1 MLLAV
6 VLMFSSLPFSVSAD
20 EVSSELPTESTVE
33 SQPKESQAEETEE
46 SPPPAE
52 NAIILSDSS
61 GDVPVLYA
69 QDPFNTVKA
78 EVEGGTNYMT
88 SVGVTRES
96 IVREL
101 EAHEDDNYYLGTP
114 YVGGDAQSPNG
125 DASYNSGTVGMNCAG
140 FISYVLRKAGLDA
153 ETTMEI
159 MHRTPVNQYGS
170 GLPYDWLAGASN
182 YKNLVENG
190 NISAYAF
197 RTKQELLSSG
207 LAEKGDII
215 LMWWSNSPGADGADN
230 HIGFF
235 WGKASDDDVMWHSG
249 TEPGSGNQISAITP
263 KTPGSF
269 YILIKIEPLQPKDYQ
284 VTLTKTSAD
293 VSITQGNSAYSLAGA
308 TYNVYKGT
316 SGTGSVV
323 ATFTTDLAG
332 HATLSTPLED
342 GTYSVKEVTPPKGYK
357 LDEKIYTFTINGA
370 DTSLNV
376 EDEPGTLTLIL
387 KKADSQTGST
397 PQGNASLAGA
407 VYQVSYQKGGQTVTE
422 ELTSD
427 ASGNLGT
434 LEGIPFGTVT
444 VKELT
449 APEGYRLDTEVHT
462 YTVDGSQ
469 LTGDVYELEVTD
481 LEEDVQRGG
490 LIIQKLDSQTGT
502 TPQGDASLE
511 GISFEIVNQSQNP
524 VVVNGRTAQPGQVA
538 MTITTN
544 ASGVASTGENA
555 LPYGDYTV
563 REVASNDSMF
573 KTFDEEISVTIS
585 EDGQTLTYEVE
596 NEVVRGGIDIEKQD
610 SQTGSTPQGNASFAG
625 IDFEVINRSA
635 NPVVVDGQT
644 YAVGD
649 VVMTITT
656 DESGRASTGNDVLP
670 YGTYEVLESAT
681 NESMLLTWTGETA
694 TVRQNGHSVAITAVN
709 DVERGGLS
717 VEKQDSV
724 TGSIPQGD
732 ADFSGITF
740 EVINNSKNPV
750 IVNSEK
756 YNPGEVVVTLTT
768 DESGR
773 AVTADDALPY
783 GEYIFH
789 ESATNESMLL
799 TAPDQ
804 TVNVTDDGV
813 IYEFTMADEVVRG
826 GVLIE
831 KRDLESGLLTP
842 LGGASLDGTLFE
854 ITNKSVNAVYVNDAL
869 YQPGE
874 VCATIEVVDGI
885 AQTDARALPYGTY
898 QMVESKPGEGYLHT
912 DQTVRSFQ
920 IRKDGEVIEFR
931 DGDAAYNQV
940 IRGDL
945 QFIKVGE
952 GGEANMGRFANVAF
966 KLISETTGETHIV
979 VTDENGEVRTTTEW
993 NPHSQNTNGNDGV
1006 EDEAAWDDHA
1016 GTWFGLTT
1024 EGWMVETQDGLCA
1037 LPYDTYTIEEL
1048 RCSGNQGYDLVRVEH
1063 VTISRN
1069 NTTIYL
1075 GTLDDQFEGVPEI
1088 GTTALVDGEH
1098 TAAPA
1103 GEVTI
1108 TDTVEYKNLKVGE
1121 TYKISGVLMDKETG
1135 EPLLVGEGEEQAQVT
1150 AEVEFTPTSAQG
1162 TVELTYTFD
1171 ASALAG
1177 KAVVV
1182 FEDLYQGENVVA
1194 SHADINDEGQT
1205 VTFGKPSIGTTATI
1219 DGEKTAEPAEQITIT
1234 DTVEYSGLT
1243 VGQEYKLTGV
1253 LMDKETGEPLLIG
1266 EGEEQAQVTSE
1277 ATFTPSEPNGTIDVL
1292 FTFDSSAL
1300 LGKSVV
1306 VFETLYQGENEV
1318 TAHTD
1323 IEDEG
1328 QTVTFVEGP
1337 KIGTTA
1343 TVDGSHTASP
1353 VGEITIV
1360 DEVAY
1365 SGLTPGKTY
1374 KISGVLMDKETGEP
1388 LLVGEGEEQAQVTAE
1403 VEFTPEAAEGTVELT
1418 YTLDASALAGKSV
1431 VVFETLYLD
1440 DVEITSHADI
1450 EDENQTV
1457 TFGEGPQIGTTATVN
1472 GQHTADPTGEVTIID
1487 EVAYSGLTPGE
1498 TYKISGVLMDK
1509 ATGEPLLVGEEQAQ
1523 ITAEVEF
1530 TPEAESGTVQL
1541 SYTFDATSMAGKAV
1555 VVFEHLYLGELEIA
1569 THADIE
1575 DEGQTVTFGVPE
1587 IGTTAT
1593 VNGAHTA
1600 EPAEQV
1606 TIVDTVT
1613 YSGLTPGKTYKLSGV
1628 LMDQATGEPLLVDGK
1643 EITAETEFTPEAS
1656 SGTVELSYTL
1666 NASTLAGKSVVVF
1679 EDLYLDGVKVAT
1691 HADITDA
1698 GQTVTFV
1705 EPDKPMISTMATVD
1719 DEQIAMPV
1727 GDITLTD
1734 IISYYQLTP
1743 GKEYTL
1749 KGVLMDQATEKPLT
1763 IDGKQVT
1770 SEVTFTPTES
1780 SGTVEVTFTFPA
1792 DTLANTKVVVYEYL
1806 YLDGKE
1812 VATHTDINNKCQTI
1826 TFGDTPSIGT
1836 TATVDGEKTA
1846 KPSEELTITDTV
1858 EYSGLIPGKTYKLS
1872 GVLMDKETEEPLLV
1886 DDKEVT
1892 SEVEFVAEKESG
1904 TVEMTFTL
1912 DASALVGKHIVVFET
1927 LYYNDKEIAAH
1938 TDIEDEDQ
1946 TVLIDLNGRIFAT
1959 KVDTDGA
1966 PVEGVVFGLFTA
1978 DTTDFTE
1985 KNAAATAQTGADGKF
2000 EFDNVPAGEW
2010 LIVELVARPGY
2021 VLDSEPIEVTVD
2033 AEEIDLGEIV
2043 NEYTRISIIKTD
2055 ATTGE
2060 QLAGATLE
2068 LYDPDGTLIDT
2079 WVSNGQPHQIT
2090 KLAVGDGYV
2099 LKEVSAPTG
2108 YKIADRITFSVS
2120 STGEVQTIEMQDHPR
2135 DIVDV
2140 PKTGQTT
2147 PPMFI
2152 YAGVLVLA
2160 VALGVG
2166 FVVYYKKKKTSR

>member
-1 MLLAV
+1 MKSKRFAALFLAV
-6 VLMFSSLPFSVSAD
+6 MLVLTSLPFSVFAA
-20 EVSSELPTESTVE
+20 ENTGIEETG
-33 SQPKESQAEETEE
+33 AEENT
-46 SPPPAE
+46 SSS
-52 NAIILSDSS
+52 ITISDSS

-69 QDPFNTVKA
+69 QDPFSEIKNRA
-78 EVEGGTNYMT
+78 EGGSNDMT
-88 SVGVTRES
+88 QYGVTRAKIVSHLES
-96 IVREL
+96 
-101 EAHEDDNYYLGTP
+101 HEHDDFYLGTP
-114 YVGGDAQSPNG
+114 YQGGDWQSPNG
-125 DASYNSGTVGMNCAG
+125 DTSYNGSAGMNCTG
-140 FISYVLRKAGLDA
+140 FVSYVLRACGLNTGTFLEQLSLTGSTVWA
-153 ETTMEI
+153 
-159 MHRTPVNQYGS
+159 GS
-170 GLPYDWLAGASN
+170 GLPYDLMSGASN
-182 YKNLVENG
+182 YLNAVQNG
-190 NISAYAF
+190 DIAAYTF
-197 RTKQELLSSG
+197 RDKSELLASG
-207 LAEKGDII
+207 LAQKGDII
-215 LMWWSNSPGADGADN
+215 LMWWSLSPFDDGADN

-235 WGKASDDDVMWHSG
+235 WGDSSSEDKMWHSS
-249 TEPGSGNQISAITP
+249 THPQSGNQISEIVP
-263 KTPGSF
+263 KTPGSYF
-269 YILIKIEPLQPKDYQ
+269 ILIKTENEEPTYS

-293 VSITQGNSAYSLAGA
+293 ATVTQGNAAYSLAGA
-308 TYNVYKGT
+308 TYNVYEGT
-316 SGTGSVV
+316 TASGAVV
-323 ATFTTDLAG
+323 ATFTTDSSG
-332 HATLSTPLED
+332 HATINPPLQP
-342 GTYSVKEVTPPKGYK
+342 GTYAVKETKAPPGYK
-357 LDEKIYTFTINGA
+357 LDPDTHVFIIDNA
-370 DTSLNV
+370 DTTIAV
-376 EDEPGTLTLIL
+376 VDDPGLMTIRIV
-387 KKADSQTGST
+387 KKDSQTGT
-397 PQGNASLAGA
+397 TAQGNANLAGA
-407 VYQVSYQKGGQTVTE
+407 VYRVSYQKGGQTVTQDI
-422 ELTSD
+422 TSNAD
-427 ASGNLGT
+427 GSFPILR
-434 LEGIPFGTVT
+434 EIPLGTVT
-444 VKELT
+444 VQEIT
-449 APEGYRLDTEVHT
+449 APPGYKLDSTVHT
-462 YTVDGSQ
+462 YTINGSQ
-469 LTGDVYELEVTD
+469 LVNDTYELVPDDIT
-481 LEEDVQRGG
+481 EEVQRGG
-490 LIIQKLDSQTGT
+490 LTIQKKDSQTGT
-502 TPQGDASLE
+502 TPQGDASLA
-511 GISFEIVNQSQNP
+511 GISFEIVNESQNA
-524 VVVNGRTAQPGQVA
+524 VVVGGRTIQPGQVA
-538 MTITTN
+538 TTITTN
-544 ASGVASTGENA
+544 ASGVATTGANA

-563 REVASNDSMF
+563 RESATNDSMLL
-573 KTFDEEISVTIS
+573 TFTEEISVTID
-585 EDGQTLTYEVE
+585 EDGEMLEYEAE
-596 NEVVRGGIDIEKQD
+596 DDVVRGGITVTKQD

-635 NPVVVDGQT
+635 NPVVVGGQT
-644 YAVGD
+644 YAVGE

-656 DESGRASTGNDVLP
+656 DESGTASTGNDALP
-670 YGTYEVLESAT
+670 YGTYEVRESQT
-681 NESMLLTWTGETA
+681 NESMLLTWTGETV

-717 VEKQDSV
+717 LQKTDTI
-724 TGSIPQGD
+724 TGTTPQGD
-732 ADFSGITF
+732 ADFEGITF
-740 EVINNSKNPV
+740 QIINNSRNPV
-750 IVNSEK
+750 IVEGQK
-756 YNPGEVVVTLTT
+756 YQPGEVVKTLVTDAEGKAST
-768 DESGR
+768 S
-773 AVTADDALPY
+773 DDLLPY
-783 GEYIFH
+783 GEYILH
-789 ESATNESMLL
+789 ESATNESMLN
-799 TAPDQ
+799 TVTDQ
-804 TVNVTDDGV
+804 TVLIEDDGV
-813 IYEFTMADEVVRG
+813 IYEFTCPNEVVRG
-826 GVLIE
+826 DVLIE

-854 ITNKSVNAVYVNDAL
+854 ITNKSKNAVYVNGAL
-869 YQPGE
+869 YAPGE
-874 VCATIEVVDGI
+874 VCATIEVKDGI
-885 AQTDARALPYGTY
+885 AQTENRALPYGTY
-898 QMVESKPGEGYLHT
+898 EMQEVKPGEGYLHT
-912 DQTVRSFQ
+912 DQAVRHFT
-920 IRKDGEVIEFR
+920 IRQDGQVVEYR

-945 QFIKVGE
+945 QFVKVGE

-1353 VGEITIV
+1353 VGEVTIV

-1374 KISGVLMDKETGEP
+1374 KISGVLMDKATGEP
-1388 LLVGEGEEQAQVTAE
+1388 LLVGEEQVQVTAE
-1403 VEFTPEAAEGTVELT
+1403 TEFTPEAAEGTVELT

-1440 DVEITSHADI
+1440 DVEVTSHADI

-1509 ATGEPLLVGEEQAQ
+1509 ATGEPLLVSEEQVQ
-1523 ITAEVEF
+1523 VTAETEF

-1575 DEGQTVTFGVPE
+1575 DERQTVTFGVPE

-1593 VNGAHTA
+1593 VNGEHTA

-1743 GKEYTL
+1743 GKEYTF

-1927 LYYNDKEIAAH
+1927 LYYNDTEIAAH
-1938 TDIEDEDQ
+1938 TDIEDDDQ

-1985 KNAAATAQTGADGKF
+1985 KNAAATAQTGVDGKF

>member
-1 MLLAV
+1 MTRKRILAV
-6 VLMFSSLPFSVSAD
+6 ILAVMVVIGSLPFSVF
-20 EVSSELPTESTVE
+20 
-33 SQPKESQAEETEE
+33 AEEIANDE
-46 SPPPAE
+46 
-52 NAIILSDSS
+52 AISSGVTLEDSS
-61 GDVPVLYA
+61 GNFPVLFA
-69 QDPFNTVKA
+69 QDPFNTVKS

-96 IVREL
+96 IVQEL

-114 YVGGDAQSPNG
+114 YAGGDAQSPNG
-125 DASYNSGTVGMNCAG
+125 DTSYNSGTVGMNCGG

-235 WGKASDDDVMWHSG
+235 WGEASDDDVMWHSG

-323 ATFTTDLAG
+323 ATFTTDEAG

-370 DTSLNV
+370 DTSLSV
-376 EDEPGTLTLIL
+376 EDEPGTLTLRL
-387 KKADSQTGST
+387 KKKDSQTGST
-397 PQGNASLAGA
+397 PQGNASIAGA
-407 VYQVSYQKGGQTVTE
+407 VYQVSYQLGGQTVTQ

-449 APEGYRLDTEVHT
+449 APTGYRLDTEVHT

-469 LTGDVYELEVTD
+469 LTGDVYELEVDD
-481 LEEDVQRGG
+481 LTEDVQRGG
-490 LIIQKLDSQTGT
+490 LTIQKVDSQTGT

-511 GISFEIVNQSQNP
+511 GIQFEIVNQSQNP
-524 VVVNGRTAQPGQVA
+524 VVANGNTAAPGQVV

-544 ASGVASTGENA
+544 VAGVATTGENT
-555 LPYGDYTV
+555 LPYGEYTV
-563 REVASNDSMF
+563 REVSTNDSMLQ
-573 KTFDEEISVTIS
+573 TFTEEISVTIDS
-585 EDGQTLTYEVE
+585 DGEMLEYEAE
-596 NEVVRGGIDIEKQD
+596 NEVVRGGIDISKED
-610 SQTGSTPQGNASFAG
+610 SEMGTTPQGNSSFAG
-625 IDFEVINRSA
+625 IDFEIINRSA
-635 NPVVVDGQT
+635 NPVVVGGQT

-670 YGTYEVLESAT
+670 YGTYEVRESAT
-681 NESMLLTWTGETA
+681 NESMLLTWQGETVQ
-694 TVRQNGHSVAITAVN
+694 VRQNGHSVSVTAV
-709 DVERGGLS
+709 DEVERGGLS
-717 VEKQDSV
+717 VEKQDTI
-724 TGSIPQGD
+724 TGSTPQGD
-732 ADFSGITF
+732 ANFEGITF
-740 EVINNSKNPV
+740 EIINNSRNPV
-750 IVNSEK
+750 MVEGQK
-756 YNPGEVVVTLTT
+756 YQPGEVVKTLVT
-768 DESGR
+768 DYEGKAS
-773 AVTADDALPY
+773 TADDLLPY
-783 GEYIFH
+783 GEYILR

-854 ITNKSVNAVYVNDAL
+854 ITNKSVNAVYVNGAL

-874 VCATIEVVDGI
+874 VCATIEVVDGV

-940 IRGDL
+940 VRGDL

-952 GGEANMGRFANVAF
+952 GGDSNMHRFANVAF
-966 KLISETTGETHIV
+966 KLTSQTTGESHIV

-993 NPHSQNTNGNDGV
+993 NPHSQNTNGND
-1006 EDEAAWDDHA
+1006 EITDETLWDDHA

-1037 LPYDTYTIEEL
+1037 LPFDTYTVEEL

-1088 GTTALVDGEH
+1088 GTTATVNGEH
-1098 TAAPA
+1098 TAEPA
-1103 GEVTI
+1103 EEVTI
-1108 TDTVEYKNLKVGE
+1108 VDTVTYKNLKVGQ
-1121 TYKISGVLMDKETG
+1121 TYKLSGVLMDKETG
-1135 EPLLVGEGEEQAQVT
+1135 EPLLVGEGEEQTQVT

-1182 FEDLYQGENVVA
+1182 FEDLYLDENIVA
-1194 SHADINDEGQT
+1194 SHADITDEGQT
-1205 VTFGKPSIGTTATI
+1205 ITFGKPAIGTTATI
-1219 DGEKTAEPAEQITIT
+1219 DGEKTAVPTEQITIT

-1266 EGEEQAQVTSE
+1266 EGEEQTQVTSE
-1277 ATFTPSEPNGTIDVL
+1277 ATFTPAEPNGTIDVF
-1292 FTFDSSAL
+1292 FTFDGSAL

-1306 VFETLYQGENEV
+1306 VFETLYQGEDEV

-1343 TVDGSHTASP
+1343 TVDGQHTAVPS
-1353 VGEITIV
+1353 GEVTIV

-1365 SGLTPGKTY
+1365 SGLTPGETY
-1374 KISGVLMDKETGEP
+1374 KVSGVLMDKATGEP
-1388 LLVGEGEEQAQVTAE
+1388 LLVGEEQTLVTAEVEFTPEEASGTVELTYTLDASELAGTSVVVFETLYLGDVEVASHADIEDENQTVTFEEGPKIGTTATVDGQHTAVPSGEVTIVDAVAYSGLTPGETYKMSGILMDKASGEPLLVGEEQTKVTAE

-1418 YTLDASALAGKSV
+1418 YTLDASELAGTSV
-1431 VVFETLYLD
+1431 VVFETLYLG
-1440 DVEITSHADI
+1440 DVEVTSHTDI
-1450 EDENQTV
+1450 DDENQTV
-1457 TFGEGPQIGTTATVN
+1457 TFEEEKPEIHTTATVD
-1472 GQHTADPTGEVTIID
+1472 GQHTAEPAGEVTIID
-1487 EVAYSGLTPGE
+1487 EIAYSGLTPGK
-1498 TYKISGVLMDK
+1498 TYTISGVLMDK
-1509 ATGEPLLVGEEQAQ
+1509 ATGEPLLVGGEK
-1523 ITAEVEF
+1523 ITAETEF
-1530 TPEAESGTVQL
+1530 TPEAESGTV
-1541 SYTFDATSMAGKAV
+1541 
-1555 VVFEHLYLGELEIA
+1555 EL
-1569 THADIE
+1569 T
-1575 DEGQTVTFGVPE
+1575 
-1587 IGTTAT
+1587 
-1593 VNGAHTA
+1593 
-1600 EPAEQV
+1600 
-1606 TIVDTVT
+1606 
-1613 YSGLTPGKTYKLSGV
+1613 
-1628 LMDQATGEPLLVDGK
+1628 
-1643 EITAETEFTPEAS
+1643 
-1656 SGTVELSYTL
+1656 YTL
-1666 NASTLAGKSVVVF
+1666 DASTLAGKSVVVF
-1679 EDLYLDGVKVAT
+1679 ETLYLEGVEVAS
-1691 HADITDA
+1691 HADITDEN
-1698 GQTVTFV
+1698 QTITFIT
-1705 EPDKPMISTMATVD
+1705 PDQPQIGTTATVD
-1719 DEQIAMPV
+1719 GEQMAIPV
-1727 GDITLTD
+1727 GEITLKD
-1734 IISYYQLTP
+1734 VVSYYGLTP
-1743 GKEYTL
+1743 GETYTL
-1749 KGVLMDQATEKPLT
+1749 YGVLMDKTTGQPLLV
-1763 IDGKQVT
+1763 DGEQVT
-1770 SEVTFTPTES
+1770 SASSFVPDTED
-1780 SGTVEVTFTFPA
+1780 GTVEVTFTFNA
-1792 DTLANTKVVVYEYL
+1792 DELVNKQVVVFETL
-1806 YLDGKE
+1806 YLDGE
-1812 VATHTDINNKCQTI
+1812 EIASHTDIEDQGQTV
-1826 TFGDTPSIGT
+1826 TFGEKPEIGT
-1836 TATVDGEKTA
+1836 TATVDGEKET
-1846 KPSEELTITDTV
+1846 KPAEEVTITDEV
-1858 EYSGLIPGKTYKLS
+1858 KYSGLIPGKTYTIS
-1872 GVLMDKETEEPLLV
+1872 GVLMDKETGEPLLV
-1886 DDKEVT
+1886 DDEQVT
-1892 SEVEFVAEKESG
+1892 AEVEFVAEAESG
-1904 TVEMTFTL
+1904 TVELTYTL
-1912 DASALVGKHIVVFET
+1912 DASTLAGKHIVVFET
-1927 LYYNDKEIAAH
+1927 LYYGDKEIAAH
-1938 TDIEDEDQ
+1938 EDIEDEDQ
-1946 TVLIDLNGRIFAT
+1946 TVVVALKGRILGT
-1959 KVDTDGA
+1959 KVDTDGTKL
-1966 PVEGVVFGLFTA
+1966 EGVVFGLFPA

-2000 EFDNVPAGEW
+2000 EFDNVPAGDW
-2010 LIVELVARPGY
+2010 LIVELVTRPGY
-2021 VLDSEPIEVTVD
+2021 VLDSTPIEVSVD
-2033 AEEIDLGEIV
+2033 AEEIDLGEIENV
-2043 NEYTRISIIKTD
+2043 YTRISIIKTD
-2055 ATTGE
+2055 ISTGNH
-2060 QLAGATLE
+2060 LAGATLE
-2068 LYDPDGTLIDT
+2068 LYAPDGTLIDT
-2079 WVSNGQPHQIT
+2079 WVSNGQPHEIT

-2108 YKIADRITFSVS
+2108 YEIADAITFSVA
-2120 STGEVQTIEMQDHPR
+2120 STGDVQQVEMQDRPR
-2135 DIVDV
+2135 GTTDV

-2147 PPMFI
+2147 PPI
-2152 YAGVLVLA
+2152 WVYVG
-2160 VALGVG
+2160 ALGAVIAIVG
-2166 FVVYYKKKKTSR
+2166 GYVIYRRRKTTR

>member
-6 VLMFSSLPFSVSAD
+6 VLMFSALPFSVSAD
-20 EVSSELPTESTVE
+20 EVSSALSTESTVE
-33 SQPKESQAEETEE
+33 TQPEET
-46 SPPPAE
+46 PAE
-52 NAIILSDSS
+52 DSTPSDGETAESSPSENRSITLSDSS

-69 QDPFNTVKA
+69 QDPFNTVKS

-88 SVGVTRES
+88 SVGVTRQA

-114 YVGGDAQSPNG
+114 YAGGDAQSPNG

-182 YKNLVENG
+182 YKNLIENG

-249 TEPGSGNQISAITP
+249 TEPSSGNQISAITP

-269 YILIKIEPLQPKDYQ
+269 YILIKIEPLQPKEYT

-323 ATFTTDLAG
+323 ATFTTDEAG

-357 LDEKIYTFTINGA
+357 LDTKVYTFTINGA
-370 DTSLNV
+370 DTSLSV
-376 EDEPGTLTLIL
+376 EDEPGTLTLKL
-387 KKADSQTGST
+387 KKKDSQTGST

-407 VYQVSYQKGGQTVTE
+407 VYQVSYQLGGGGQTVTE

-469 LTGDVYELEVTD
+469 LVGDTYTFEVDD
-481 LEEDVQRGG
+481 LTEDVMRGG
-490 LIIQKLDSQTGT
+490 LSIQKLDSQTGT

-511 GISFEIVNQSQNP
+511 GIVFEIVNNSQNA
-524 VVVNGRTAQPGQVA
+524 VVVNGNTAAPGQVA

-544 ASGVASTGENA
+544 AAGVATTGENA
-555 LPYGDYTV
+555 LPYGEYTV
-563 REVASNDSMF
+563 REVSTNDSML
-573 KTFDEEISVTIS
+573 KTFDEEISVTIDS
-585 EDGQTLTYEVE
+585 DGEMLEYEAE
-596 NEVVRGGIDIEKQD
+596 NEVVRGGIDLEKQD

-625 IDFEVINRSA
+625 IEFEIINRSA

-656 DESGRASTGNDVLP
+656 GESGRASTGNDVLP
-670 YGTYEVLESAT
+670 YGTYEVKESAT
-681 NESMLLTWTGETA
+681 NESMLLTWTGETV

-709 DVERGGLS
+709 DVERGGLA
-717 VEKQDSV
+717 VEKQDSI
-724 TGSIPQGD
+724 TGSTPQGD

-740 EVINNSKNPV
+740 EVINNSR
-750 IVNSEK
+750 NSVMVEGQK
-756 YNPGEVVVTLTT
+756 YQPGEVVKTLVTDAEGKVST
-768 DESGR
+768 S
-773 AVTADDALPY
+773 DDLLPY
-783 GEYIFH
+783 GEYILH

-804 TVNVTDDGV
+804 VVLVEDDGV

-854 ITNKSVNAVYVNDAL
+854 ITNMSRNPVYVGGAL

-874 VCATIEVVDGI
+874 VCATIEVVDGV
-885 AQTDARALPYGTY
+885 AQTDARALPYGSY
-898 QMVESKPGEGYLHT
+898 QMVETKPGEGYLHT

-920 IRKDGEVIEFR
+920 IRKDGEIIEFR

-945 QFIKVGE
+945 EFVKVGE
-952 GGEANMGRFANVAF
+952 GGETNMGRFANVAF

-1037 LPYDTYTIEEL
+1037 LPFDTYTVEEL

-1088 GTTALVDGEH
+1088 GTTATVDGEH
-1098 TAAPA
+1098 TAEPA
-1103 GEVTI
+1103 GEVTLV
-1108 TDTVEYKNLKVGE
+1108 DTVTYKNLKVGQ
-1121 TYKISGVLMDKETG
+1121 TYKLSGVLMDKETG

-1182 FEDLYQGENVVA
+1182 FEDLYLDENIVA
-1194 SHADINDEGQT
+1194 SHADITDEGQT
-1205 VTFGKPSIGTTATI
+1205 ITFGKPAIGTTATI
-1219 DGEKTAEPAEQITIT
+1219 DSEKTAVPAEQITIT

-1277 ATFTPSEPNGTIDVL
+1277 ATFTPAEPNGTIDVL
-1292 FTFDSSAL
+1292 FTFDASAL
-1300 LGKSVV
+1300 TGKAVV
-1306 VFETLYQGENEV
+1306 VFENLYIGEEEV
-1318 TAHTD
+1318 TSHTN

-1343 TVDGSHTASP
+1343 TVDGQHTAEP
-1353 VGEITIV
+1353 NGVITIV
-1360 DEVAY
+1360 DVVEFTGLIPGETYTV
-1365 SGLTPGKTY
+1365 SGA
-1374 KISGVLMDKETGEP
+1374 LMDKATSET
-1388 LLVGEGEEQAQVTAE
+1388 LLVDGAEVTAE
-1403 VEFTPEAAEGTVELT
+1403 VEFTPESADGTVELT
-1418 YTLDASALAGKSV
+1418 YTLDASALAGTTI
-1431 VVFETLYLD
+1431 VVFETLYSD
-1440 DVEITSHADI
+1440 GVEIAAHTDINDEAQTVEIT
-1450 EDENQTV
+1450 EPEKPTL
-1457 TFGEGPQIGTTATVN
+1457 GTTATVD
-1472 GQHTADPTGEVTIID
+1472 GQHTAEPTGEITIVDVVQYTGLI
-1487 EVAYSGLTPGE
+1487 SGN
-1498 TYKISGVLMDK
+1498 TYTISGVLMDK
-1509 ATGEPLLVGEEQAQ
+1509 ATGDPLLVDEVEV
-1523 ITAEVEF
+1523 TAEVEF
-1530 TPEAESGTVQL
+1530 TPES
-1541 SYTFDATSMAGKAV
+1541 
-1555 VVFEHLYLGELEIA
+1555 
-1569 THADIE
+1569 AD
-1575 DEGQTVTFGVPE
+1575 
-1587 IGTTAT
+1587 
-1593 VNGAHTA
+1593 
-1600 EPAEQV
+1600 
-1606 TIVDTVT
+1606 
-1613 YSGLTPGKTYKLSGV
+1613 
-1628 LMDQATGEPLLVDGK
+1628 
-1643 EITAETEFTPEAS
+1643 
-1656 SGTVELSYTL
+1656 GTVEL
-1666 NASTLAGKSVVVF
+1666 
-1679 EDLYLDGVKVAT
+1679 
-1691 HADITDA
+1691 
-1698 GQTVTFV
+1698 
-1705 EPDKPMISTMATVD
+1705 
-1719 DEQIAMPV
+1719 
-1727 GDITLTD
+1727 
-1734 IISYYQLTP
+1734 
-1743 GKEYTL
+1743 
-1749 KGVLMDQATEKPLT
+1749 
-1763 IDGKQVT
+1763 
-1770 SEVTFTPTES
+1770 
-1780 SGTVEVTFTFPA
+1780 
-1792 DTLANTKVVVYEYL
+1792 
-1806 YLDGKE
+1806 
-1812 VATHTDINNKCQTI
+1812 
-1826 TFGDTPSIGT
+1826 
-1836 TATVDGEKTA
+1836 
-1846 KPSEELTITDTV
+1846 
-1858 EYSGLIPGKTYKLS
+1858 TY
-1872 GVLMDKETEEPLLV
+1872 
-1886 DDKEVT
+1886 
-1892 SEVEFVAEKESG
+1892 
-1904 TVEMTFTL
+1904 TL
-1912 DASALVGKHIVVFET
+1912 DASALAGTTIVVFET
-1927 LYYNDKEIAAH
+1927 LYSGGVEIAAH
-1938 TDIEDEDQ
+1938 ADINDEAQTITINPKGGLLIQKTSEDG
-1946 TVLIDLNGRIFAT
+1946 VLEGFTFLVEGEGYSETFT
-1959 KVDTDGA
+1959 TDGA
-1966 PVEGVVFGLFTA
+1966 GTIYIEDLAPGEYTVTEQESELTARYEIPTGQTVTVTADEATTVEFYNRLLRGKITGHKTGAEQAPLAGVTFGLFPAEATKFTA
-1978 DTTDFTE
+1978 E
-1985 KNAAATAQTGADGKF
+1985 NAIEVTSSN
-2000 EFDNVPAGEW
+2000 EAGEFSFEAPYGNYQ
-2010 LIVELVARPGY
+2010 VAELETVPGY
-2021 VLDSEPIEVTVD
+2021 VTLKESINVELGKTDVDLEDIANSQTVVHFSKVD
-2033 AEEIDLGEIV
+2033 AE
-2043 NEYTRISIIKTD
+2043 
-2055 ATTGE
+2055 TGE
-2060 QLAGATLE
+2060 ELPGAVLE
-2068 LYDPDGTLIDT
+2068 LYAPDGSLLDT
-2079 WVSNGQPHQIT
+2079 WETTDIPHVIT
-2090 KLAVGDGYV
+2090 GLPVGEGYV
-2099 LKEVSAPTG
+2099 LKETAAPEG
-2108 YKIADRITFSVS
+2108 YQVAEDITFAVEETSEIQFVGMVDEPS
-2120 STGEVQTIEMQDHPR
+2120 PEEPEEPDEPETPDQPDTPDEPTPTVPQTGGSRAALWVGALLI
-2135 DIVDV
+2135 
-2140 PKTGQTT
+2140 
-2147 PPMFI
+2147 
-2152 YAGVLVLA
+2152 L
-2160 VALGVG
+2160 ALGG
-2166 FVVYYKKKKTSR
+2166 LGITLILLKKQNKL